1 MAPAG
6 TPHVAHLDEQGTQA
20 WDRFAADHPEGSFF
34 HRSAWGGIFRDVF
47 RLKTHYLVAE
57 RDGAVTGILPLVRQ
71 NSILL
76 GRGLIS
82 SPFCVEGGPLAA
94 DAASA
99 QALDDAAKSLMAE
112 SGASYVEYRS
122 RKASRPGWQNKSG
135 LYATFHRPISTDI
148 EADLTRIPRKQ
159 RAVVRKALA
168 GALTVEIDRDPE
180 RFYPIYAAS
189 VHNLG
194 TPVFGKNYFRSLCQR
209 FGEACDI
216 VVVLDQ
222 GEPVSAVL
230 NFYHRDTVLPYY
242 GGGLAAARKSGAN
255 DLMYWAVMRH
265 AAAKGCTVFDFGRS
279 KAGSGAFAFK
289 KNWGFEPDWLDY
301 EYWLADGQSLPDNNS
316 ASPKYR
322 FFVES
327 WKKLPLPLANRIG
340 PLLIR
345 HLN

>member
-1 MAPAG
+1 
-6 TPHVAHLDEQGTQA
+6 VQ
-20 WDRFAADHPEGSFF
+20 
-34 HRSAWGGIFRDVF
+34 
-47 RLKTHYLVAE
+47 
-57 RDGAVTGILPLVRQ
+57 Q

-99 QALDDAAKSLMAE
+99 QALDQAATELMAE
-112 SGASYVEYRS
+112 RAASYVEYRS
-122 RKASRPGWQNKSG
+122 RKASRPGWHGKSG
-135 LYATFHRPISTDI
+135 LYATFRRPISTDQ

-159 RAVVRKALA
+159 RAVVRKALQS
-168 GALTVEIDRDPE
+168 ALTIEIDHDPE

-194 TPVFGKNYFRSLCQR
+194 TPVFGKNYFRALCER
-209 FGEACDI
+209 FGQACDI
-216 VVVLDQ
+216 VVVLDR

-230 NFYHRDTVLPYY
+230 NFYHRDTVMPYY
-242 GGGLAAARKSGAN
+242 GGGLASARKSGAN

-265 AAAKGCTVFDFGRS
+265 AAARGFTFFDFGRS

-289 KNWGFEPDWLDY
+289 KNWGFEPDWLEY
-301 EYWLADGQSLPDNNS
+301 EYWLAEGESLPDNNS

-327 WKKLPLPLANRIG
+327 WKRLPLPLANRIG

>member
-1 MAPAG
+1 MAPSG
-6 TPHVAHLDEQGTQA
+6 TPHVAHIDDRGTEA
-20 WDRFAADHPEGSFF
+20 WDRFAADHPQGGFF
-34 HRSAWGGIFRDVF
+34 HRSPWRGIFDDIF

-57 RDGAVTGILPLVRQ
+57 RDGAVTGILPLVQQ

-82 SPFCVEGGPLAA
+82 APFCVEAGPLAA

-99 QALDDAAKSLMAE
+99 QALDEAATALME
-112 SGASYVEYRS
+112 QSGASYVEYRS
-122 RKASRPGWQNKSG
+122 RKASRPGWQSKSG
-135 LYATFHRPISTDI
+135 LYATFRRPISSDS
-148 EADLTRIPRKQ
+148 EADLARIPRKQ
-159 RAVVRKALA
+159 RAVVRKALQS
-168 GALTVEIDRDPE
+168 ALTIEIDRDPE

-194 TPVFGKNYFRSLCQR
+194 TPVFGKNYFRALCER

-216 VVVLDQ
+216 VVVLDR

-230 NFYHRDTVLPYY
+230 NFYHRDTVMPYY
-242 GGGLAAARKSGAN
+242 GGGLASARKSGAN

-265 AAAKGCTVFDFGRS
+265 AAARGLTFFDFGRS

-289 KNWGFEPDWLDY
+289 KNWGFEPDWLEY
-301 EYWLADGQSLPDNNS
+301 EYWLAEGESLPDNNS

-327 WKKLPLPLANRIG
+327 WKRMPLPLANRIG